1 MTKTFAAAIAIL
13 ALSSALSQ
21 AAVRTYFAPEV
32 DGKRLDTCLAGD
44 QNCGKPAADAFC
56 KVEGY
61 EKALLFQRE
70 AAANTFQIGNRA
82 SCAGPSCTSFK
93 QIKCYTPKDDFA
105 GLQLPA
111 E

>member
-13 ALSSALSQ
+13 VLSSAFSQ

-32 DGKRLDTCLAGD
+32 DGKRLDTCLTDG

-70 AAANTFQIGNRA
+70 TAAGTLQIGNRT
-82 SCAGPSCTSFK
+82 SCVGPSCSSFK
-93 QIKCYTPKDDFA
+93 QIKCYSPKDDFA